1 MAKLLAMDTSAAACS
16 VALLVEGDIAERHE
30 LAPRDHT
37 RMILPMVDGLLAEA
51 GLGLAQLDGIAF
63 GVGPGAFT
71 GLRICAG
78 VVQGLAFGADLPV
91 LPVSSLAAVAQACF
105 RETPAAAE
113 GLALVCMDA
122 RMGELYFGAY
132 TCSGGESRATGAERL
147 LSPAD
152 LDLGEVPTEGRRC
165 YALGSGW
172 QFRADMPLPPGLEFA
187 AVDVEV
193 LPRARYVAELGLG
206 RWQRGETLAP
216 ASVEPVYLR
225 EQVAWQKVPR

>member
-16 VALLVEGDIAERHE
+16 VALLVDGDIEEHHE

-37 RMILPMVDGLLAEA
+37 RMILPMVDRLLAGA
-51 GLGLAQLDGIAF
+51 GLSLGQLDGIAF
-63 GVGPGAFT
+63 GAGPGSFT

-105 RETPAAAE
+105 RETPAAGA

-132 TCSGGESRATGAERL
+132 TCSGGEAQAAAVERL
-147 LSPAD
+147 LAPSD
-152 LDLGEVPTEGRRC
+152 LDLGALPTADRPC

-172 QFRADMPLPPGLEFA
+172 QFRGEMPLPRALAFA
-187 AVDVEV
+187 AVDLEV
-193 LPRARYVAELGLG
+193 LPRARYVAELGLR
-206 RWQRGETLAP
+206 RWRRGEILAP
-216 ASVEPVYLR
+216 AAVEPVYLR
-225 EQVAWQKVPR
+225 EQVAWQKMPR